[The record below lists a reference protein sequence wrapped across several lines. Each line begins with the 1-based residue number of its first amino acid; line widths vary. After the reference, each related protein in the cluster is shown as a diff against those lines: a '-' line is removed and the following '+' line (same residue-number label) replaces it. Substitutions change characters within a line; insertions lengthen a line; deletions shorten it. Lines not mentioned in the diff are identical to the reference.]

1 MIHTITA
8 GPFPNIKIM
17 QIVDAVTAEAM
28 AAVDELELN
37 QGQPMY
43 ILLDISEMNTSLP
56 EGFLDGARNSFFIHP
71 NMAHT
76 AMYTQSTA
84 LGTLAKMISKLTRRK
99 DKLTIHASYQEALN
113 HLVVLSKQAT
123 F

>member
-1 MIHTITA
+1 MVHTISA

-17 QIVDAVTAEAM
+17 QIVDSVTYEAM
-28 AAVDELELN
+28 AAVDELGLN

-43 ILLDISEMNTSLP
+43 ILLDISQMTTSLP
-56 EGFLDGARNSFFIHP
+56 DDFLGGARNSFFIHP

-76 AMYTQSTA
+76 AMFTQSTA
-84 LGTLAKMISKLTRRK
+84 LATLAKMISKLTRRK
-99 DKLTIHASYQEALN
+99 DKLTIHGSYQDALN
-113 HLVVLSKQAT
+113 HLLALSKQPS